1 MCTLVKVGQQL
12 LGLSAPPKILIMD
25 LSKNENWRQS
35 NLFVDTE
42 KIRKTGQKKKKRKK
56 KRNSHPK
63 IVSFP

>member
-12 LGLSAPPKILIMD
+12 LGLSAPPKNLIMD
-25 LSKNENWRQS
+25 LSKNENWRKS

-42 KIRKTGQKKKKRKK
+42 KIRKTGQKIKKIKN
-56 KRNSHPK
+56 RNYHPK